1 MSNFFKRWS
10 DLKQSQTKPTPAETT
25 TQAQTEVQ
33 ETLSP
38 AGAINPDRYAAENES
53 PTQSIGPTLDDVAKL
68 TKDSDFSTFVSADVG
83 DDVHHAAMKKLF
95 SDPHYNIMD
104 GLDIYIDD
112 YSKEDPLPAGMLEK
126 MVQSSMLG
134 LFKKVEE
141 QLPDIVLTENLP
153 NLDVKEDTLK
163 VTQELAENNLQQ
175 IQEDQT
181 LMTKGGTDDSDTSL

>member
-10 DLKQSQTKPTPAETT
+10 DLKQSQAKPTPAEIPI
-25 TQAQTEVQ
+25 QVQTEVQ
-33 ETLSP
+33 EASTP
-38 AGAINPDRYAAENES
+38 VVVINPDLHAKEIES
-53 PTQSIGPTLDDVAKL
+53 PTQSVGPTLDDVAKL

-141 QLPDIVLTENLP
+141 DLPDIVITQNQP
-153 NLDVKEDTLK
+153 NLDVNEDTPK
-163 VTQELAENNLQQ
+163 VTQEVAENASQQ
-175 IQEDQT
+175 SQEEQT
-181 LMTKGGTDDSDTSL
+181 LMTKGSTDDSDTRL

>member
-10 DLKQSQTKPTPAETT
+10 DLKQSQTKPTPTEIP
-25 TQAQTEVQ
+25 TQVQTEVQ
-33 ETLSP
+33 EASSP
-38 AGAINPDRYAAENES
+38 VAEINKDLNIAEKES
-53 PTQSIGPTLDDVAKL
+53 PTQTVGPTLDDVAKL
-68 TKDSDFSTFVSADVG
+68 QRDSDFSAFVSTDVG

-141 QLPDIVLTENLP
+141 KLPDIVVTENQP
-153 NLDVKEDTLK
+153 NLDVNE
-163 VTQELAENNLQQ
+163 VIQEVAENASQQ
-175 IQEDQT
+175 SQEEPT
-181 LMTKGGTDDSDTSL
+181 LMTKGSTDDSDTRL

>member
-38 AGAINPDRYAAENES
+38 AGAINPDRHAAENES

-181 LMTKGGTDDSDTSL
+181 LMTKGSTDDSDTSL

>member
-25 TQAQTEVQ
+25 PQAQTEVQ

-38 AGAINPDRYAAENES
+38 AGAINPDRHAAENES

-112 YSKEDPLPAGMLEK
+112 YSKEDPLPPGMLEK

>member
-10 DLKQSQTKPTPAETT
+10 DLKQSQTKPTPTEIP
-25 TQAQTEVQ
+25 TQVQTEIQ
-33 ETLSP
+33 EASSLVDEVNTN
-38 AGAINPDRYAAENES
+38 INIAEKES
-53 PTQSIGPTLDDVAKL
+53 STQSVGPTLDDVAKL
-68 TKDSDFSTFVSADVG
+68 HKDSDFSTFVSADVG

-141 QLPDIVLTENLP
+141 KLPDIVLTENQT
-153 NLDVKEDTLK
+153 NLEVNEATPK
-163 VTQELAENNLQQ
+163 VTHEVTENISQHN
-175 IQEDQT
+175 QEDST
-181 LMTKGGTDDSDTSL
+181 MMTKGSTDDSDTRL

>member
-10 DLKQSQTKPTPAETT
+10 DLKQSQTKPSPAEIS
-25 TQAQTEVQ
+25 TQVQPEAQEAS
-33 ETLSP
+33 SP
-38 AGAINPDRYAAENES
+38 VAEINKDLNNAEKES
-53 PTQSIGPTLDDVAKL
+53 PVQTVGPTLDDVAKL
-68 TKDSDFSTFVSADVG
+68 QRDSDFSAFVRTDVG

-141 QLPDIVLTENLP
+141 KLPDIVDTETQTK
-153 NLDVKEDTLK
+153 LDVDEDTPK
-163 VTQELAENNLQQ
+163 VTDAVTED
-175 IQEDQT
+175 ISRRSQEDQT
-181 LMTKGGTDDSDTSL
+181 LMTKGGTDDSDTRL

>member
-10 DLKQSQTKPTPAETT
+10 DLKQSHTKPMPAEIP
-25 TQAQTEVQ
+25 TQVQAEAQNTP
-33 ETLSP
+33 SP
-38 AGAINPDRYAAENES
+38 AGVINPDHAAENVSPLES
-53 PTQSIGPTLDDVAKL
+53 VGPTLDDVAKL
-68 TKDSDFSTFVSADVG
+68 TKDSDFSTFVSPDVG

-141 QLPDIVLTENLP
+141 KLPDIVLTENQP
-153 NLDVKEDTLK
+153 NLDVNENTPK
-163 VTQELAENNLQQ
+163 VTQEVAENALQQ
-175 IQEDQT
+175 SQEEQT
-181 LMTKGGTDDSDTSL
+181 LMTKGSTDDSDTRL